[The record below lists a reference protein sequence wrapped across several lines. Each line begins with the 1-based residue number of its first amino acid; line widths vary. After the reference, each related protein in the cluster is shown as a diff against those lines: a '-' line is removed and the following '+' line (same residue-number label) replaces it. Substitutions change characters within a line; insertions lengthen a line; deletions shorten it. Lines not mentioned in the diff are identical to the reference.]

1 MRELAERLVA
11 WGKADGADEIEV
23 SVVEGREFSVDVRRG
38 RIENLV
44 EAGSRVLGLRVIKD
58 KRTAVAGSSDLEPGT
73 LRRLVRNAV
82 RRAELA
88 EPDEFAGLAPLTPS
102 TVDAAAL
109 RLHDPEVP
117 ALDPKTMIGLAL
129 ETERI
134 ALADRRIT
142 NSHGASFSS
151 DDAAVFLANS
161 NGFSGGFSG
170 TYCGLGVG
178 LQAGGTNDRVEDSW
192 YSSKRFFRELASP
205 EDVAKKAVERTV
217 RQLRPRKVRTKN
229 VPVVFDPTMTSWVMG
244 FLFSCVAGTSVYQ
257 KASFLSEKLG
267 ERIGNP
273 LVHVVD
279 DALIPGELG
288 SRPFDSDGVPCRRTV
303 VVDKGVLR
311 NFLCNVYAARK
322 LRLQTTGNADGGGV
336 SPHNFSL
343 APGKSTPE
351 EIVRSVKE
359 GLLLTRT
366 LGHGLNS
373 VTGDISR
380 GAFGLWIEN
389 GEIAYPVSEVTISGN
404 LGALLQGI
412 EMVGNDLE
420 FLSPVAG
427 PTIKVAGMTVAG
439 E

>member
-1 MRELAERLVA
+1 MRRLILYIVLLMMAAGVAYHFIFSFFAWFFFLACLA
-11 WGKADGADEIEV
+11 TQF
-23 SVVEGREFSVDVRRG
+23 GRSQ
-38 RIENLV
+38 ENLV
-44 EAGSRVLGLRVIKD
+44 WIL
-58 KRTAVAGSSDLEPGT
+58 
-73 LRRLVRNAV
+73 
-82 RRAELA
+82 
-88 EPDEFAGLAPLTPS
+88 
-102 TVDAAAL
+102 
-109 RLHDPEVP
+109 
-117 ALDPKTMIGLAL
+117 
-129 ETERI
+129 
-134 ALADRRIT
+134 
-142 NSHGASFSS
+142 
-151 DDAAVFLANS
+151 
-161 NGFSGGFSG
+161 
-170 TYCGLGVG
+170 
-178 LQAGGTNDRVEDSW
+178 
-192 YSSKRFFRELASP
+192 
-205 EDVAKKAVERTV
+205 
-217 RQLRPRKVRTKN
+217 
-229 VPVVFDPTMTSWVMG
+229 
-244 FLFSCVAGTSVYQ
+244 
-257 KASFLSEKLG
+257 
-267 ERIGNP
+267 
-273 LVHVVD
+273 
-279 DALIPGELG
+279 
-288 SRPFDSDGVPCRRTV
+288 
-303 VVDKGVLR
+303 GVLR

-389 GEIAYPVSEVTISGN
+389 GEIAYPVSEITISGN

>member
-1 MRELAERLVA
+1 MKELAERLVA

-38 RIENLV
+38 RIESLV

-58 KRTAVAGSSDLEPGT
+58 KRTAVASSSDLEPGT

-109 RLHDPEVP
+109 RLHDPEVLV
-117 ALDPKTMIGLAL
+117 LDPKTMIGLAL

-142 NSHGASFSS
+142 NSYGASFSS
-151 DDAAVFLANS
+151 DDAAIFLANS
-161 NGFSGGFSG
+161 NGFSGGFGG

-192 YSSKRFFRELASP
+192 SSSKRFFRELASP
-205 EDVAKKAVERTV
+205 EEVAKKAVQRTV

-229 VPVVFDPTMTSWVMG
+229 VPVVFEPTMTPWVLG
-244 FLFSCVAGTSVYQ
+244 FLFSCIAGTSVYQ
-257 KASFLSEKLG
+257 KSSFLAEKLG
-267 ERIGNP
+267 KRIGNP
-273 LVHVVD
+273 LVNVVD
-279 DALIPGELG
+279 NALIPGELG
-288 SRPFDSDGVPCRRTV
+288 SRPFDSDGVPCGRTV
-303 VVDKGVLR
+303 VVDKGILR

-322 LRLQTTGNADGGGV
+322 LGLRTTGNADGGGV

-343 APGKSTPE
+343 VPGTNTPE

-389 GEIAYPVSEVTISGN
+389 GEIAYPVSEITISGN
-404 LGALLQGI
+404 LGALLEGI

-420 FLSPVAG
+420 FFSPVAG
-427 PTIKVAGMTVAG
+427 PTIKVSGMTVAG
-439 E
+439 Q

>member
-1 MRELAERLVA
+1 MKELAERLVA

-23 SVVEGREFSVDVRRG
+23 SVIEGREFSVDVRRG
-38 RIENLV
+38 RIESLV

-58 KRTAVAGSSDLEPGT
+58 KRTAVASSSDLEPGT

-102 TVDAAAL
+102 TVNAAAL
-109 RLHDPEVP
+109 RLYDPEVP

-134 ALADRRIT
+134 ALADKRIT
-142 NSHGASFSS
+142 NSYGASFSS
-151 DDAAVFLANS
+151 DDAAIFLANS
-161 NGFSGGFSG
+161 NGFSGGFGG

-192 YSSKRFFRELASP
+192 SSSKRFFRELASP
-205 EDVAKKAVERTV
+205 EEVAKKAVQRTV

-229 VPVVFDPTMTSWVMG
+229 VPVVFEPTMTPWVLG

-257 KASFLSEKLG
+257 KSSFLAEKLG
-267 ERIGNP
+267 KRIGNP
-273 LVHVVD
+273 LVNVVD

-288 SRPFDSDGVPCRRTV
+288 SRPFDSDGVPCGRTV
-303 VVDKGVLR
+303 VVDKGILR

-322 LRLQTTGNADGGGV
+322 LGLRTTGNADGGGV

-343 APGKSTPE
+343 APGTSTPE

-389 GEIAYPVSEVTISGN
+389 GEIAYPVSEITISGN
-404 LGALLQGI
+404 LGTLLEGI

-420 FLSPVAG
+420 FFSPVAG
-427 PTIKVAGMTVAG
+427 PTIKVSGMTVAG

>member
-23 SVVEGREFSVDVRRG
+23 SVVEGREFNVDVRRG

-58 KRTAVAGSSDLEPGT
+58 KRTASASSSDLGPGT

-88 EPDEFAGLAPLTPS
+88 EPDPFAGLAPLTPS
-102 TVDAAAL
+102 TVDAATL
-109 RLHDPEVP
+109 RLHDPGVP

-142 NSHGASFSS
+142 NSYGASFSS

-161 NGFSGGFSG
+161 NGFSGGYAG

-178 LQAGGTNDRVEDSW
+178 LQAGRTNDLVEDSW
-192 YSSKRFFRELASP
+192 YTSKRFFRELASP
-205 EDVAKKAVERTV
+205 EEVAKKAVERTV
-217 RQLRPRKVRTKN
+217 RQLRPRKIGTKN
-229 VPVVFDPTMTSWVMG
+229 VPVVFEPTMTSWVLG
-244 FLFSCVAGTSVYQ
+244 FLFSCVAGTAVYQ

-267 ERIGNP
+267 KRIGNS
-273 LVHVVD
+273 LLDVVD
-279 DALIPGELG
+279 DGLMPGELG
-288 SRPFDSDGVPCRRTV
+288 SRPFDADGIPCRRTT

-311 NFLCNVYAARK
+311 KFLCNVYAARK
-322 LRLQTTGNADGGGV
+322 LGLETTGNADGGGV
-336 SPHNFSL
+336 SPHNFFL
-343 APGKSTPE
+343 APGKSAPA

-389 GEIAYPVSEVTISGN
+389 GEIAFPVSEITISGN
-404 LGALLQGI
+404 LGALLEGI

-420 FLSPVAG
+420 FLSPIAG

>member
-23 SVVEGREFSVDVRRG
+23 SVVEGREFNVDVRRG

-44 EAGSRVLGLRVIKD
+44 EAGSRVLGFRVIKD
-58 KRTAVAGSSDLEPGT
+58 KRTAVASSSDLEPGT
-73 LRRLVRNAV
+73 LRRLVKNAV

-88 EPDEFAGLAPLTPS
+88 EPDEFAGLAPLTPL

-109 RLHDPEVP
+109 RLYDPAVP

-142 NSHGASFSS
+142 NSYGASFSS

-161 NGFSGGFSG
+161 NGFSGGYSG

-205 EDVAKKAVERTV
+205 EKVAKKAVERTV
-217 RQLRPRKVRTKN
+217 RQLRPRKVRTKT
-229 VPVVFDPTMTSWVMG
+229 VPVVFEPTMTSWVMG
-244 FLFSCVAGTSVYQ
+244 FLFSCIAGTSVYQ
-257 KASFLSEKLG
+257 KASFLAEKLG
-267 ERIGNP
+267 KRIGNP
-273 LVHVVD
+273 LVHVID
-279 DALIPGELG
+279 DGLIPGELG
-288 SRPFDSDGVPCRRTV
+288 SRPFDSDGVSCRRTV

-322 LRLQTTGNADGGGV
+322 LGLRTTGNADGGGV

-343 APGKSTPE
+343 APGTSTPE

-404 LGALLQGI
+404 LGALLEGI

-420 FLSPVAG
+420 FLSPIAG

>member
-1 MRELAERLVA
+1 MKELAERLVA

-23 SVVEGREFSVDVRRG
+23 SVIEGREFSVDIRRG
-38 RIENLV
+38 RIESLV

-58 KRTAVAGSSDLEPGT
+58 KRTAVASSSDLEPGT
-73 LRRLVRNAV
+73 LRRLVRNTV
-82 RRAELA
+82 RRAKLA

-102 TVDAAAL
+102 TVNAAAL
-109 RLHDPEVP
+109 RLYDPEVP

-134 ALADRRIT
+134 ALADKRIT
-142 NSHGASFSS
+142 NSYGASFSS
-151 DDAAVFLANS
+151 DDAAIFLANS
-161 NGFSGGFSG
+161 NGFSGGFGG

-192 YSSKRFFRELASP
+192 SSSKRFFRELASP
-205 EDVAKKAVERTV
+205 EEVAKRAVQRTV

-229 VPVVFDPTMTSWVMG
+229 VPVVFEPTMTPWVLG

-257 KASFLSEKLG
+257 KSSFLAEKLG
-267 ERIGNP
+267 KRIGNP
-273 LVHVVD
+273 LVNVVD

-288 SRPFDSDGVPCRRTV
+288 SRPFDSDGVPCGRTV
-303 VVDKGVLR
+303 VVDKGILR

-322 LRLQTTGNADGGGV
+322 LGLRTTGNADGGGV

-343 APGKSTPE
+343 APGTSTPE

-389 GEIAYPVSEVTISGN
+389 GEIAYPVSEITISGN
-404 LGALLQGI
+404 LGTLLEGI

-420 FLSPVAG
+420 FFSPVAG
-427 PTIKVAGMTVAG
+427 PTIKVSGMTVAG

>member
-1 MRELAERLVA
+1 
-11 WGKADGADEIEV
+11 
-23 SVVEGREFSVDVRRG
+23 
-38 RIENLV
+38 
-44 EAGSRVLGLRVIKD
+44 
-58 KRTAVAGSSDLEPGT
+58 
-73 LRRLVRNAV
+73 
-82 RRAELA
+82 
-88 EPDEFAGLAPLTPS
+88 
-102 TVDAAAL
+102 
-109 RLHDPEVP
+109 
-117 ALDPKTMIGLAL
+117 MIGLAL

-134 ALADRRIT
+134 ALADKRIT
-142 NSHGASFSS
+142 NSYGASFSS
-151 DDAAVFLANS
+151 DDAAIFLANS

-205 EDVAKKAVERTV
+205 EAVAKKAVERTV
-217 RQLRPRKVRTKN
+217 RQLRPRKVGTKN

-257 KASFLSEKLG
+257 KASFLSERLG

-273 LVHVVD
+273 LVRVVD

-288 SRPFDSDGVPCRRTV
+288 SRPFDSDGIPCGRTV
-303 VVDKGVLR
+303 VVDKGVLKS
-311 NFLCNVYAARK
+311 FLCNVYAARK
-322 LRLQTTGNADGGGV
+322 LGLRTTGNADGGGV

-389 GEIAYPVSEVTISGN
+389 GEIAYPVSEITISGN
-404 LGALLQGI
+404 LGTLLQGI

>member
-58 KRTAVAGSSDLEPGT
+58 KRTAIASSSDLEPGT
-73 LRRLVRNAV
+73 LRRLVKNAV

-88 EPDEFAGLAPLTPS
+88 EPDAFAGLAPLTPS

-109 RLHDPEVP
+109 TLHDPEVP

-142 NSHGASFSS
+142 NSYGASFSS

-161 NGFSGGFSG
+161 NGFSGGYAG
-170 TYCGLGVG
+170 TYCGMGVG

-192 YSSKRFFRELASP
+192 YSSKRFFRKLASP
-205 EDVAKKAVERTV
+205 EEVARKAVERTV
-217 RQLRPRKVRTKN
+217 RHLRPRKVRTKN
-229 VPVVFDPTMTSWVMG
+229 VPVVFEPTMTSWVMG

-267 ERIGNP
+267 KRIGNP
-273 LVHVVD
+273 LVHVID
-279 DALIPGELG
+279 DGLIPGELG

-303 VVDKGVLR
+303 VVEKGVLR

-322 LRLQTTGNADGGGV
+322 LGLRTTGNADGGESAPTT
-336 SPHNFSL
+336 SPWHL
-343 APGKSTPE
+343 GRAPRRRSSARSRKASSSPGPWATGSTP
-351 EIVRSVKE
+351 
-359 GLLLTRT
+359 
-366 LGHGLNS
+366 
-373 VTGDISR
+373 
-380 GAFGLWIEN
+380 
-389 GEIAYPVSEVTISGN
+389 
-404 LGALLQGI
+404 
-412 EMVGNDLE
+412 
-420 FLSPVAG
+420 
-427 PTIKVAGMTVAG
+427 
-439 E
+439 

>member
-1 MRELAERLVA
+1 MKELAERLVA

-23 SVVEGREFSVDVRRG
+23 SVIEGREFSVDVRRG
-38 RIENLV
+38 RIESLV

-58 KRTAVAGSSDLEPGT
+58 KRTAVASSSDLEPGT

-82 RRAELA
+82 KRAELA

-102 TVDAAAL
+102 TVNAAAL
-109 RLHDPEVP
+109 RLYDPEVP

-134 ALADRRIT
+134 ALADKRIT
-142 NSHGASFSS
+142 NSYGASFSS
-151 DDAAVFLANS
+151 DDAAIFLANS
-161 NGFSGGFSG
+161 NGFSGGFGG

-192 YSSKRFFRELASP
+192 SSSKRFFRELASP
-205 EDVAKKAVERTV
+205 EEVAKKAVQRTV

-229 VPVVFDPTMTSWVMG
+229 VPVVFEPTMTPWVLG
-244 FLFSCVAGTSVYQ
+244 FLFSCIAGTSVYQ
-257 KASFLSEKLG
+257 KSSFLAEKLG

-273 LVHVVD
+273 LVNVID

-288 SRPFDSDGVPCRRTV
+288 SRPFDSDGVPCGRTV
-303 VVDKGVLR
+303 IVDKGILR
-311 NFLCNVYAARK
+311 NFLCNVYATRK
-322 LRLQTTGNADGGGV
+322 LELRTTGNADGGGV

-343 APGKSTPE
+343 APGTSTPE
-351 EIVRSVKE
+351 EIVHSVKE

-389 GEIAYPVSEVTISGN
+389 GEIAYPVSEITISGN
-404 LGALLQGI
+404 LGTLLEGI

-420 FLSPVAG
+420 FFSPVAG
-427 PTIKVAGMTVAG
+427 PTIKVSGMTVAG
-439 E
+439 Q